1 MLESRALR
9 GTLRS
14 LDTSLRALNNHLH
27 FITVIMSFHTAKE
40 DYKSKKKV
48 ADLDWPRT
56 DSTCVCKRMSKI
68 A

>member
-9 GTLRS
+9 GTLGS

-48 ADLDWPRT
+48 ADLD
-56 DSTCVCKRMSKI
+56 
-68 A
+68 